1 MAEPGDVALGI
12 SGSGKSENVLRAIRY
27 ANANDMTTIGFTGF
41 DGGKLKPMV
50 DCCLQI
56 PSNDIGVVESLH
68 LVACH
73 YIIDRLREMI
83 RGKRTVLD

>member
-1 MAEPGDVALGI
+1 MAARGDVALGI

-27 ANANDMTTIGFTGF
+27 ANENDMTTIGFTGF

-50 DCCLQI
+50 NCCLHI
-56 PSNDIGVVESLH
+56 PSNDIGIVESLH

-73 YIIDRLREMI
+73 YIIDRLRQMI
-83 RGKRTVLD
+83 SGKGSD

>member
-27 ANANDMTTIGFTGF
+27 ANENDMTTIGFTGF

-50 DCCLQI
+50 NCCLHI